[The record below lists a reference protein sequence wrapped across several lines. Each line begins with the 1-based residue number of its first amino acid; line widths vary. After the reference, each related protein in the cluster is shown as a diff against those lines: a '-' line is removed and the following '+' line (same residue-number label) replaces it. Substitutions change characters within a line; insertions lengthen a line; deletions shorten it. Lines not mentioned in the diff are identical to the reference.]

1 MSLFGGDVFASLDNL
16 PYRQG
21 SVDDS
26 DSDTI
31 SSASSEE
38 NNDEGDDNDEDNVS
52 CEEDDTELE
61 DDHEEETTKPWLSA
75 EKVLYD
81 GLMFIRYKEDSTNRC
96 GKRRNISRFKACYGV
111 GPNTASRFFRDLFE
125 RYPSLEYRNVF
136 IAMNWLKTYQTMHVM
151 TAMWGDCEEV
161 IAPMVEEYVE
171 KFASLKESK
180 IRLDRFKDEPII
192 VFSIDNVHFSVEE
205 FALDP
210 SNKWFNHKQGGAGEI
225 HK

>member
-1 MSLFGGDVFASLDNL
+1 MKKNQLNHGFLLRGYFAMVSSSFDTKRIQSIDAGKDATSL
-16 PYRQG
+16 
-21 SVDDS
+21 
-26 DSDTI
+26 
-31 SSASSEE
+31 
-38 NNDEGDDNDEDNVS
+38 VS
-52 CEEDDTELE
+52 RLVTEL
-61 DDHEEETTKPWLSA
+61 DRILHPD
-75 EKVLYD
+75 
-81 GLMFIRYKEDSTNRC
+81 
-96 GKRRNISRFKACYGV
+96 
-111 GPNTASRFFRDLFE
+111 FFRDLFE
-125 RYPSLEYRNVF
+125 RYPSLKYRNVF

-225 HK
+225 HKLFVCAIILIHFSNKLILLLHRPEIRSGNFYTYTRGNVDTWPFTLQRS